1 MSRILKK
8 LIVPAVIIAIL
19 VISFVFGGSPDTSNE
34 TSVVTPDVQVFEEKY
49 DDNMVLHFHRY
60 AEIADYITSNN
71 YTVPEAWGK

>member
-34 TSVVTPDVQVFEEKY
+34 TSVVSPDVQVFEEH
-49 DDNMVLHFHRY
+49 L
-60 AEIADYITSNN
+60 
-71 YTVPEAWGK
+71 